1 MSVLLLAT
9 GVEPTEELGGCQVA
23 EKVSNKAKGEDV
35 KLLMVWLGDIVDGLS
50 INDWIGLEN
59 LQRCRGG
66 AELWSVLNENT
77 AALQCPARRVA
88 VEYSL

>member
-35 KLLMVWLGDIVDGLS
+35 KLLMVW
-50 INDWIGLEN
+50 
-59 LQRCRGG
+59 
-66 AELWSVLNENT
+66 
-77 AALQCPARRVA
+77 
-88 VEYSL
+88 